1 MCQEREAN
9 VPRDGITVRILT
21 PAILYTLKD
30 AVKQCLWAQER
41 RSGPTAKIKKK
52 LNGSL
57 SHTETW
63 DLLTLKIQPS

>member
-1 MCQEREAN
+1 MCPECKAN
-9 VPRDGITVRILT
+9 VSRDGITVQILT
-21 PAILYTLKD
+21 TAILYTLKD
-30 AVKQCLWAQER
+30 AVNQCLWAQKK
-41 RSGPTAKIKKK
+41 RSGPTVNIKKK

>member
-1 MCQEREAN
+1 MCQECEAN
-9 VPRDGITVRILT
+9 VPRDGITARILT

-30 AVKQCLWAQER
+30 TVKQCLWAQKR
-41 RSGPTAKIKKK
+41 RSGPNVKIKKR
-52 LNGSL
+52 LHGSL